1 MRPTGKSCVGW
12 KMNDSCT
19 FQKEEGGTTRVPADG
34 SLTAYETGTGIGTTR
49 LDVNKRREYFQAG
62 HVEGF
67 M

>member
-1 MRPTGKSCVGW
+1 
-12 KMNDSCT
+12 MNDSCT

-62 HVEGF
+62 HVEVF